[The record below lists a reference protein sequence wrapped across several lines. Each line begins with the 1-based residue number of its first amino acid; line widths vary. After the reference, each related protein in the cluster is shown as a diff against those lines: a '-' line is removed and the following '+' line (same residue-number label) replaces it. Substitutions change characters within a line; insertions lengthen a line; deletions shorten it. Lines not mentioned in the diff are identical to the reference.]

1 MRALAALLAAGVLVG
16 CGSPA
21 PAKPP
26 AASPPPTSSAPS
38 GGGSQSAA
46 STPSAS
52 TGSGTAA
59 PQQATGGSTAAPA
72 SSGGSVT
79 PSNTAPTPTAQ
90 TVAISGA
97 AIFQAECQK
106 CHGAG
111 GAGGSGPALNGGVVQ
126 QSFPTVSALE
136 AFIKQNMPADKPGTL
151 TAAQAQAA
159 AEYVWSLHK

>member
-1 MRALAALLAAGVLVG
+1 MMALAVLLVAGGLVG

-26 AASPPPTSSAPS
+26 AASPPPTSSAP
-38 GGGSQSAA
+38 GGGGQSAA
-46 STPSAS
+46 STPKASA
-52 TGSGTAA
+52 GSGTAA
-59 PQQATGGSTAAPA
+59 PQRATGGGAAAPA
-72 SSGGSVT
+72 PSGGSGT
-79 PSNTAPTPTAQ
+79 QAKTASTPTVR
-90 TVAISGA
+90 TTAISGA

-126 QSFPTVSALE
+126 QTFPTVSALE
-136 AFIKQNMPADKPGTL
+136 TFIKQNMPADQPGTL

-159 AEYVWSLHK
+159 AEYVWSLHQ